1 MRGPLIFTLISLL
14 NSRLVSLAGS
24 EALGHPPIP
33 DWVIIGIAAVE
44 TGSTYRD
51 GNLVHYRD
59 RRDGAD
65 GEVGP
70 WQLAPTALRDL
81 GVSHLRSRIRTEPVL
96 AESMARAWLLRCHR
110 IAGDW
115 TAAVAIY
122 HTGPRGD
129 RRRGDRYAER
139 VFAAGGGGR

>member
-1 MRGPLIFTLISLL
+1 MRQPLIIALIGVLS
-14 NSRLVSLAGS
+14 SRLDALAGS
-24 EALGHPPIP
+24 EAGGHPPIP

-51 GNLVHYRD
+51 GHLIHYRD

-70 WQLAPTALRDL
+70 WQLAPTALSDL
-81 GVSHLRSRIRTEPVL
+81 GITHLRSRIRTEPVL
-96 AESMARAWLLRCHR
+96 AESMARAWLLRCYR

-115 TAAVAIY
+115 TSAVAIY

-129 RRRGDRYAER
+129 RQRGSRYAER
-139 VFAAGGGGR
+139 VFAAGGGR